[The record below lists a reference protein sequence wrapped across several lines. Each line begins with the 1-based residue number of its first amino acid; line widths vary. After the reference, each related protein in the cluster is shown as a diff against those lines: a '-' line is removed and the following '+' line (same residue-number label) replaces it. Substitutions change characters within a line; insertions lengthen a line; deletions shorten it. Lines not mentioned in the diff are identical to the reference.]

1 MQHIS
6 GMPWLY
12 AYLCYMDALTIYA
25 RWCLP
30 FYSLIRCNCRRLII
44 TRHCGE
50 LRCAWRKNCS
60 LWETSG
66 GLVLTASLVAWF
78 SVWLVACLFFHGT
91 VKMSCML
98 LALDGKIH
106 GWTKYFWTHF
116 ERHLFKFFK
125 KTENCCTCTTSHSM
139 SAPKFSK
146 DFFLCAKKTKNCLM
160 EHYFQPLKFVFFVVA
175 K

>member
-1 MQHIS
+1 MNYVGLKMQHIS
-6 GMPWLY
+6 WMPWLY

-30 FYSLIRCNCRRLII
+30 FYSLIRCNCGRLII

-78 SVWLVACLFFHGT
+78 SVWLVACLFFHGNGQNELYAA
-91 VKMSCML
+91 SS
-98 LALDGKIH
+98 G
-106 GWTKYFWTHF
+106 
-116 ERHLFKFFK
+116 R
-125 KTENCCTCTTSHSM
+125 ENTWMNPST
-139 SAPKFSK
+139 SAPTSK
-146 DFFLCAKKTKNCLM
+146 DTFSSLKKLKIVAHVQLHILCVC
-160 EHYFQPLKFVFFVVA
+160 QKFRRIFFVCKKDKKNWCRA
-175 K
+175 HIFAEM